1 MNKYFQD
8 QEFEQILNKEL
19 NRQTNEIS
27 LIASENYVS
36 DAVLAATGS
45 IFTNKYAEGYPGKRY
60 YGGCQFIDEIENLAI
75 ERCKQLFDADHVNVQ
90 PHSGSQANMAVFLAT
105 LEAGDS
111 ILGMGLSDGGHLTHG
126 HFVNFSGKIYNA
138 ISYGVDSH
146 GFLDYNKIEALAL
159 EYKPKLIIAGAS
171 AYSRII
177 NFEKF
182 RSIADRIGAY
192 LMADVAHIA
201 GLIVAK
207 LHPSPV
213 PYADFVTS
221 TTHKTLRGP
230 RGGIILCKKEWAD
243 KIDKAVMPGI
253 QGGPLMHIIA
263 AKAIAFKEALKP
275 EFKTY
280 QEQVIKNAKIMA
292 SVFTENSFKVV
303 TGGTDNHLF
312 LIDLNN
318 KGITGKECEQLL
330 EKAGIYLNRNTVPN
344 DKQKPW
350 IGSGIRIGTPAI
362 TTKGFKENE
371 ARELAKIMI
380 DIIDLRTVLA
390 EHKDAVAALGVNLG
404 AVGKAKQA
412 II

>member
-27 LIASENYVS
+27 PIASENYVS
-36 DAVLAATGS
+36 DTVLAATGS

-177 NFEKF
+177 DFEKF